1 MRPLTIGACACV
13 LLSACSSNIGAS
25 DPVAT
30 KAAENQYSVCLSD
43 AAARLDDGRS
53 EAAAVGN
60 AVAGACYPQFH
71 QVQIADGDDEREQWL
86 SEHSPPTAVN
96 MHKQDLTQQT
106 VLATRAVLVHRQR
119 NYEAQENASPV
130 DGGGS
135 SAAAADAQ

>member
-1 MRPLTIGACACV
+1 MRPLTIGVCACV
-13 LLSACSSNIGAS
+13 LLSACSTNIGAS

-30 KAAENQYSVCLSD
+30 KAAENQYSTCLSS

-53 EAAAVGN
+53 EAAAIGN

-86 SEHSPPTAVN
+86 SEHSPPTAVG

-106 VLATRAVLVHRQR
+106 ILATRAVLVHRQQ
-119 NYEAQENASPV
+119 NYEAQENATPLL
-130 DGGGS
+130 DGGVS
-135 SAAAADAQ
+135 NAAEAQ